1 MISHEC
7 PKTTSSLKNGKI
19 YTGCDLCL
27 PSLVQ
32 KGSSAT
38 FDRRWQQV
46 EYRRE
51 ITQPLNP
58 REFIK
63 AYPAVAREK
72 YDDETYRKFS

>member
-1 MISHEC
+1 MNNHEC
-7 PKTTSSLKNGKI
+7 PKTISSLKNGKI

-27 PSLVQ
+27 PSLLQ
-32 KGSSAT
+32 KGNSAA
-38 FDRRWQQV
+38 FNRRWQQA

-63 AYPAVAREK
+63 AYPDVAREK